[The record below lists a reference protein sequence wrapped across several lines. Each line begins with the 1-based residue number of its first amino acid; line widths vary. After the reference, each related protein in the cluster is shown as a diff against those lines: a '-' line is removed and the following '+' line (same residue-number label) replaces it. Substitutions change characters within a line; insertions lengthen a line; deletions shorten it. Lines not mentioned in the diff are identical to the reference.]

1 MPNLL
6 RRITLGIALICLVS
20 AILLVSDWNRRSAP
34 KQKLPRVALFQFASR
49 PLLDEGSAGVI
60 EGLKNRG
67 FVPGQTIRI
76 ERFNSENDLPT
87 ANSISRAIVDGGY
100 DLAITVSTPCLQT
113 MAAANKA
120 GKVVH
125 VFGLV
130 TDPFA
135 SGVGLDRQ
143 HPDVHPRHLV
153 GIGTFQP
160 VRDALIYA
168 KKSFPALRRLGTV
181 WNPAEACSEACM
193 RVARKT
199 CKELG
204 IELLEAQADSSTAVG
219 ESTSSVVARGVEAIF
234 IGGDNTVEMSIK
246 SVIKVAHEGRIP
258 VIGCAPGHADIGA
271 LIGLGADYFEVG
283 RTEGE
288 LAGDVLAGKD
298 PATVRIGDVMPQKLG
313 LNLSV
318 LSRLRDHW
326 VVPQEVV
333 AAAAVRI
340 EPDGRRWEKP
350 KAAGTGASASAP
362 LAKKWKIHLV
372 ELVNAPAIDETRK
385 GIRQGLTEAG
395 LVEGRDYELR
405 VGNAQGDLPTLSGLV
420 DAAVTA
426 QADMVYT
433 ITTPALQTAMRKIQ
447 DRPLLFA
454 LALDP
459 LLVGD
464 RGTHEKHRPNVAGVY
479 DRSPFEEMLKIL
491 RECLPKARSIGTL
504 YAPSESN
511 SVQFRAELE
520 KAASAAGL
528 QLVALASS
536 SATESAEAATA
547 LTGRGIDAICQIN
560 DNLHDA
566 SFPVII
572 AAARRAKLPVFSFS
586 TGHIAQGA
594 AVVLS
599 NDHFDGGRESALIAA
614 RIMRGENPSSF
625 PYRGITK
632 TRLLINLEA
641 AALARLTIPE
651 SIARRAQKASLQEQR

>member
-1 MPNLL
+1 MTNFL
-6 RRITLGIALICLVS
+6 RRLSLGIVLICLVS
-20 AILLVSDWNRRSAP
+20 AILLVSDWNRRSAG

-60 EGLKNRG
+60 EALKSRG
-67 FVPGQTIRI
+67 FVPGQSIQIDRY
-76 ERFNSENDLPT
+76 NSENDLPT

-100 DLAITVSTPCLQT
+100 DLAITVSTPCLQSF
-113 MAAANKA
+113 AAANKA
-120 GKVVH
+120 GKVTH

-135 SGVGLDRQ
+135 SGVGLDRE

-160 VRDALIYA
+160 VRDALTYA
-168 KKSFPALRRLGTV
+168 KRSFPALRRVGTV

-193 RVARKT
+193 RVARRT

-204 IELLEAQADSSTAVG
+204 IELLEAQSESSTGVA
-219 ESTSSVVARGVEAIF
+219 EATNSVVSRGVEAIF

-246 SVIKVAHEGRIP
+246 SVIRAADEGRIP
-258 VIGCAPGHADIGA
+258 VIGCAPGHAELGA

-288 LAGDVLAGKD
+288 IAADVLAGKD
-298 PATVRIGDVMPQKLG
+298 PAKIRIGDVMPQKLA

-318 LSRLRDHW
+318 ISRLRNRW
-326 VVPQEVV
+326 SVPQDVV
-333 AAAAVRI
+333 DRAVIRI
-340 EPDGRRWEKP
+340 EPDGRRWEKGRTAP
-350 KAAGTGASASAP
+350 AAAQASGP
-362 LAKKWKIHLV
+362 IAKKWKIHLI
-372 ELVNAPAIDETRK
+372 ELINAPSIDETRD
-385 GIRQGLTEAG
+385 GIRQGLKEAG
-395 LVEGRDYELR
+395 LMEGRDYELK

-420 DAAVTA
+420 DAAITQ

-447 DRPLLFA
+447 DRPVLFA

-464 RGTHEKHRPNVAGVY
+464 RGTHDKHRPNVAGVY
-479 DRSPFEEMLKIL
+479 DRSPFEEMLKL
-491 RECLPKARSIGTL
+491 VRECLPKARSIGTL

-520 KAASAAGL
+520 KAARTAGL
-528 QLVALASS
+528 QLVALSS
-536 SATESAEAATA
+536 NSATEAADAAAA
-547 LTGRGIDAICQIN
+547 LTQRGIDAICQIN
-560 DNLHDA
+560 DNLHGA
-566 SFPVII
+566 AFPAIV

-586 TGHIAQGA
+586 TGQISQGA

-614 RIMRGENPSSF
+614 RVMRGESPSSF
-625 PYRGITK
+625 PYRGIAK
-632 TRLLINLEA
+632 TRLLINREA
-641 AALARLTIPE
+641 ASLARLTIPE
-651 SIARRAQKASLQEQR
+651 SVARRAEK

>member
-1 MPNLL
+1 MKNSL
-6 RRITLGIALICLVS
+6 RRLSLGIVLICSVS
-20 AILLVSDWNRRSAP
+20 AILLLSDWNRRSAP

-60 EGLKNRG
+60 EGLKSRG
-67 FVPGQTIRI
+67 FIPDQTIRI

-87 ANSISRAIVDGGY
+87 ASSISRAIVDGGY

-113 MAAANKA
+113 MASANKA

-135 SGVGLDRQ
+135 SGVGLDRE

-160 VRDALIYA
+160 VREALTYA
-168 KKSFPALRRLGTV
+168 KRSFPGLRRVGTV

-219 ESTSSVVARGVEAIF
+219 EATSAVVARGVDAIF

-246 SVIKVAHEGRIP
+246 SVIKAANEGRIP
-258 VIGCAPGHADIGA
+258 VIGCAPAHAEIGA
-271 LIGLGADYFEVG
+271 LIALGADYVEVG
-283 RTEGE
+283 RVEGE

-298 PATVRIGDVMPQKLG
+298 PSTIRINNVMPQKLW

-318 LSRLRDHW
+318 ISRLRDRW
-326 VVPQEVV
+326 AVPPDVV
-333 AAAAVRI
+333 AAAALRI
-340 EPDGRRWEKP
+340 EPDGRRWEKAP
-350 KAAGTGASASAP
+350 AANGAAGAAP
-362 LAKKWKIHLV
+362 LSKKWKIHLV
-372 ELVNAPAIDETRK
+372 ELVNAPSIDETRD
-385 GIRQGLTEAG
+385 GIRKGLTEAG
-395 LVEGRDYELR
+395 LVEGRDYDLK
-405 VGNAQGDLPTLSGLV
+405 VGNAQGDLPTLNGLV
-420 DAAVTA
+420 DAALTA
-426 QADMVYT
+426 KADMVYT
-433 ITTPALQTAMRKIQ
+433 ITTPALQTAMQKIK
-447 DRPLLFA
+447 DRPVMFA

-464 RGTHEKHRPNVAGVY
+464 RGTHEKHRANVAGVY
-479 DRSPFEEMLKIL
+479 DRSPFEEMMKIL

-504 YAPSESN
+504 YAPAESN
-511 SVQFRAELE
+511 SVAFRDALDRT
-520 KAASAAGL
+520 ARAAGF
-528 QLVALASS
+528 QLVALPSS
-536 SATESAEAATA
+536 SATEAADAATA
-547 LTGRGIDAICQIN
+547 LTQHGIEAVCQIN
-560 DNLHDA
+560 DNLHGA
-566 SFPVII
+566 AFPTIV

-586 TGHIAQGA
+586 TGQIAQGA
-594 AVVLS
+594 ALVLS

-614 RIMRGENPSSF
+614 RVMRGENPSSF
-625 PYRGITK
+625 PYRGIVK
-632 TRLLINLEA
+632 TRLLINPEA
-641 AALARLTIPE
+641 ASLARLSIPD
-651 SIARRAQKASLQEQR
+651 SVARRAEKAKP